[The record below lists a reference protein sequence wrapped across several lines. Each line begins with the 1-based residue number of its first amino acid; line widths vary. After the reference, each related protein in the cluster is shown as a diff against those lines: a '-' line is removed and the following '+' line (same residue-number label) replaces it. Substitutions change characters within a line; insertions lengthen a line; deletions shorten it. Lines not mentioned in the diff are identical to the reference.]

1 MQRRNLTRIAIV
13 LAGVVVVA
21 GCGKTSTGPTPGADT
36 EQAQI
41 TSYMAGNPGLIDDQ
55 LFTDPA
61 SLPLSRLAGTNA
73 AITPRW
79 FWRRIT
85 VSTPHLTFQF
95 SDTDSVGR
103 PRLAAVTLTR
113 QLIGTFDILPA
124 ASGDTTMLDSAHIVQ
139 KPLDDTWTRH
149 LLFKRCVVPG
159 SDQPQWRLIAASGV
173 QVNSSGMTEQI
184 QSVRV
189 QTGAMDTTLTDP
201 LQLFVV
207 AHCMHVAAG
216 DSVTLTVT
224 TSRTDDVVLAFYR
237 DLRLRFHA
245 NGDGTYVIKLPVG
258 NLLGMRFFGVNALSH
273 GTLYDDALPYD
284 SQAWLF
290 HAWVGPPPS
299 TEYYQ

>member
-1 MQRRNLTRIAIV
+1 MQRRNLSRIALV
-13 LAGVVVVA
+13 LTGVIAVA
-21 GCGKTSTGPTPGADT
+21 GCSKSTAPITGANT

-41 TSYMAGNPGLIDDQ
+41 STYMASNPGLIDDE
-55 LFTDPA
+55 LFTDPS
-61 SLPLSRLAGTNA
+61 SLPLSRMQGTNA

-113 QLIGTFDILPA
+113 HLTGTFNILPA
-124 ASGDTTMLDSAHIVQ
+124 ASGDTTQLDSANIVH
-139 KPLDDTWTRH
+139 KSLDDTWTRH

-159 SDQPQWRLIAASGV
+159 SDQPLWRLIAASGV

-184 QSVRV
+184 QSVHV
-189 QTGAMDTTLTDP
+189 QTSTIDTTLTDP
-201 LQLFVV
+201 LQLFIIT
-207 AHCMHVAAG
+207 HCMHVAAS
-216 DSVTLTVT
+216 DSVMLTVT
-224 TSRTDDVVLAFYR
+224 TSKTDDVVLCYYR
-237 DLRLRFHA
+237 DLRLHFHS
-245 NGDGTYVIKLPVG
+245 NGDGTYVIKLPIG

-273 GTLYDDALPYD
+273 GTLFDDTLPYD

-290 HAWVGPPPS
+290 HTWVGPPPT